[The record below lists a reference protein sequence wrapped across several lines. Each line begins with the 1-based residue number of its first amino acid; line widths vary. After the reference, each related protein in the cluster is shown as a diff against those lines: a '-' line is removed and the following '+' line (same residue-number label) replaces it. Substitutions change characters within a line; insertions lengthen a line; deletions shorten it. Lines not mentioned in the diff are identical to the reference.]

1 MTASRQALR
10 PAPRIRMS
18 RSGPVLVGHGGLQ
31 PDNEPHGVGFLGRRS
46 ATRSRSRFW
55 HATCCLV
62 ALSATGC
69 FYVKPI
75 RDPVVNLP
83 PDIQFPLEQPSPVI
97 VQDNRFVVAVYAT
110 DPEDD
115 TIFFEWPDL
124 TGVDYTE
131 EVYQSG
137 DLWVSRVEVLDAAA
151 LRSDLLRA
159 FVLDGRRENLV
170 TVTWQVVEP

>member
-1 MTASRQALR
+1 MTPLRAASPR
-10 PAPRIRMS
+10 APRIRMS
-18 RSGPVLVGHGGLQ
+18 RSPQGPAASGGGDQGDDAVPTGLAG
-31 PDNEPHGVGFLGRRS
+31 PRR
-46 ATRSRSRFW
+46 TRRIW
-55 HATCCLV
+55 HAACYSM
-62 ALSATGC
+62 ALATSGC

-83 PDIQFPLEQPSPVI
+83 PVIQFPLEDPAPVV
-97 VQDNRFVVAVYAT
+97 VQDNGFVVAVYAT

-115 TIFFEWPDL
+115 TVFFEWPDL

-137 DLWVSRVEVLDAAA
+137 DLWVSRVEVLDADA

-159 FVLDGRRENLV
+159 FVFDGRRENLV
-170 TVTWQVVEP
+170 TVTWQVVDP